1 MILLDPKQRCDHME
15 SRRDSR
21 ERLTRNLKKFTTGIK
36 MLTLEKQADIYDR
49 FFVVL
54 DA

>member
-1 MILLDPKQRCDHME
+1 MILLDRKQRCDHME